1 MTEVEKLL
9 KLKEKIDQAS
19 VKQNRIEGE
28 LKAYQARLINDFD
41 CQTID
46 EAKLEIEQ
54 LEREAEELDLK
65 IKTSL
70 NQNQLGKD
78 RGRIERDGRSIIL
91 ICHYLKSKQ
100 E

>member
-70 NQNQLGKD
+70 EKIEEELKEMEGQL
-78 RGRIERDGRSIIL
+78 
-91 ICHYLKSKQ
+91 Y
-100 E
+100 